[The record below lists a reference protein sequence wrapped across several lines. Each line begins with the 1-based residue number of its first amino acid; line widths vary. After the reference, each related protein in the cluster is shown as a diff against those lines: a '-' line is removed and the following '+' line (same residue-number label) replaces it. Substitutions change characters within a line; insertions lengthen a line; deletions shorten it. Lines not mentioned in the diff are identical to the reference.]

1 MILMC
6 QILYKLNLGDTV
18 HTIPTIGFNVE
29 TVRYKNIDFNCWDVG
44 GQKKI
49 RVLWHHYFEG
59 TDAVIFVV
67 DSNDR
72 DRIAEVQEE
81 LYSVM
86 NHDLLRGAKL
96 LIYANKQDLPNS
108 MSTSE
113 IVDKLQLSSRLR
125 LTEWHVQGATAVSGE
140 GLYEGLD
147 WLNSALKKR

>member
-1 MILMC
+1 MILMS

-108 MSTSE
+108 MCTSE